1 MKIFLLEGCLSNL
14 EIKLIK
20 EGFEKEISF
29 HLFLGLKSCLKM
41 PFKGFQKLGLLFFY
55 LFGFEKLLNGEDKKI
70 GRLSVKKKTR
80 QEQKKEAKEDLF
92 RGSDVQVGVDENMK
106 IVPRHRRSLIVIY
119 FGIAGRKLG
128 LMQESTLNDSS

>member
-1 MKIFLLEGCLSNL
+1 MFENAFQGLS
-14 EIKLIK
+14 KAW
-20 EGFEKEISF
+20 S
-29 HLFLGLKSCLKM
+29 
-41 PFKGFQKLGLLFFY
+41 PFFY
-55 LFGFEKLLNGEDKKI
+55 LFGFEKLLNGEEKKI